1 MGDQNSNK
9 NKTTELMLTTPWTN
23 FESTMEVKG
32 ARQLKKKSHK
42 WNDFIYVTNPEQT
55 KHTVT

>member
-1 MGDQNSNK
+1 
-9 NKTTELMLTTPWTN
+9 MLTTPWTN